1 MRLRIAI
8 SLTLRLHWALLAI
21 AADDSV
27 QSLVEDAT
35 QIPTPI
41 QVVAW
46 APGEVSSGERALS
59 RRVEQTTANEG
70 IATAE
75 AQASA

>member
-1 MRLRIAI
+1 MRLRIAV

-27 QSLVEDAT
+27 RSLVEDAT

-41 QVVAW
+41 EVAAW
-46 APGEVSSGERALS
+46 APGEVGSSERALS
-59 RRVEQTTANEG
+59 RRNEQAMANKG
-70 IATAE
+70 IGSAE